1 MAVNRRD
8 LIRTA
13 ILGGGAALSGQ
24 AQSTHSHTTAAAAA
38 SAQAA
43 ANAAWK
49 PLLFDEHQNQTVIA
63 LTELIIPQT
72 DTPGAKEAL
81 VNRYIDLILND
92 GGSEPR
98 VSFLEGLGWL
108 DGYAIRKHNAPF
120 VKLSAAQQTEILE
133 TLDGVKLPEI
143 EPGARFFEQVKRLTV
158 DGYYTSK
165 IGIDELNKGGRV
177 PATFAC
183 EHPGHA

>member
-8 LIRTA
+8 LLRTA
-13 ILGGGAALSGQ
+13 ILGSGAALSGH
-24 AQSTHSHTTAAAAA
+24 AQHTDATPAAAA

-72 DTPGAKEAL
+72 DTPGAKAAL

-133 TLDGVKLPEI
+133 SLDGVKLPEI
-143 EPGARFFEQVKRLTV
+143 EPGARFFSQLKRLTV

-177 PATFAC
+177 PSTFAC
-183 EHPGHA
+183 QHSDHA

>member
-13 ILGGGAALSGQ
+13 LLGGGAALSGQ
-24 AQSTHSHTTAAAAA
+24 AQHTHATAVAAA

-43 ANAAWK
+43 VKAAWK
-49 PLLFDEHQNQTVIA
+49 PLLFDEHQNETVIA
-63 LTELIIPQT
+63 LTELIIPAT
-72 DTPGAKEAL
+72 DTPGAKAAL
-81 VNRYIDLILND
+81 VNQYIDLILND
-92 GGSEPR
+92 GDAEAR

-120 VKLSAAQQTEILE
+120 VRLSAAQQTEILQA
-133 TLDGVKLPEI
+133 LDGVKLPEL
-143 EPGARFFEQVKRLTV
+143 EPGAQFFQQIKRLTV

-183 EHPGHA
+183 GHSSHA